1 MKEMPKTL
9 HKPLPQSLRDQFGD
23 FRSQLWKRKI
33 VEASISGTFGLL
45 LGYLA
50 VFSLDRF
57 IETSPWTRL
66 GILLTSVSIAVIVV
80 PRVLTRWIWNH
91 RTLEQLAILIRHHD
105 PRYGDR
111 LLGAV
116 ELQHQDDDASVLSPE
131 LRDAAIA
138 QLAQE
143 TTERD
148 LDEALP
154 RRVPGLL
161 ILSAVVAL
169 IATIGTIFWSSKA
182 ASTSLTRWVTP
193 FGDTERYTFT
203 KLEDDI
209 DTLVVPHGEPFTKT
223 LVLSND
229 TENTPDLATASVDH
243 DAPFSVNRR
252 KDRYTFRFNGLTHPA
267 QVRFDVGDA
276 KRTLDVRPLTRPA
289 VEEIFAELSLPD
301 YLGYPNE
308 RLDIS
313 NGTLSALAGSVVKI
327 TGSASRELDEVTFTL
342 ADGATSKG
350 KIDGR
355 NFALPAPLTI
365 EASPEVDDE
374 ANAVA
379 GAQTKPTSPT
389 ISFTL
394 KDVEKLDGK
403 HSFALTFKPT
413 ADNAPTVF
421 VKGQT
426 TYAILVDEDLELHV
440 NASDDFG
447 VRETGMIWQTVPVG
461 EETSPNEDGI
471 VLIQGHPRRR
481 NIQTPFMFSPKD
493 LALSPQ
499 RLILRAYVTD
509 YLPERPRQFSEPIYL
524 TILSHDEHARLVKE
538 RFGALMDELEELSR
552 SEEAALEENRRLD
565 ALPTEQMSQPETTQ
579 RIEDQTAAEQSS
591 GDQMEELEKK
601 SRELFKEALRNKTI
615 EPDALK
621 EWSEMNSQLKE
632 LGKQDIPEVT
642 QSLQQSSQ
650 EDKSNSEKDK
660 SMSEAVEKQKEVLEK
675 MKSALE
681 QANRTEEKLEAAGFV
696 ARLRAAAKKSREIAS
711 AMVHVVTRS
720 LSSEGVS
727 VAAGVATEDLAK
739 DIYLE
744 LIENSKLQDNIRR
757 SVGLIEDDLGHF
769 ARRTSEQDY
778 AKIQSEMR
786 KSQIRRA
793 LETLKI
799 RIADNQ
805 VGRSVPEI
813 KRWADQLDAW
823 ADIIDPSKNDDKAGG
838 GGEGG
843 GGASQPPDLAQIEL
857 MAELMRMIQEEQDIR
872 AKTRYLD
879 DLNRRQ
885 KGLPTAEEEAAA
897 RPIPKPKPTPAPLPE
912 A

>member
-1 MKEMPKTL
+1 MPKTP
-9 HKPLPQSLRDQFGD
+9 HKPLPESLLEQFGD

-50 VFSLDRF
+50 VFCLDRF
-57 IETSPWTRL
+57 IETSAWTRL

-80 PRVLTRWIWNH
+80 PRVLTRWIWSH
-91 RTLEQLAILIRHHD
+91 RTLEQLAKLIRHHD
-105 PRYGDR
+105 PRFGDR

-131 LRDAAIA
+131 LRDAAIN
-138 QLAQE
+138 QLAEESTQ
-143 TTERD
+143 RD
-148 LDEALP
+148 LEEALP
-154 RRVPGLL
+154 RRVSGLL
-161 ILSAVVAL
+161 ILAAVAAL
-169 IATIGTIFWSSKA
+169 IVTIGTVFWSGKA
-182 ASTSLTRWVTP
+182 ASSSLARWVAP
-193 FGDTERYTFT
+193 FGDTQRYTFT
-203 KLEDDI
+203 KLDDDS
-209 DTLVVPHGEPFTKT
+209 DTLVVAHGEPFTKT
-223 LVLSND
+223 LVLSDD
-229 TENTPDLATASVDH
+229 TENTPDTATATVAS
-243 DAPFSVNRR
+243 DAPFTVDRR
-252 KDRYTFRFNGLTHPA
+252 KDRYTFRFNGLTAPA

-276 KRTLDVRPLTRPA
+276 NRTVDVRPLTRPA
-289 VEEIFAELSLPD
+289 VEEIYAELSLPD

-308 RLDIS
+308 RHDIS

-327 TGSASRELDEVTFTL
+327 TGSASRELDEVEFTL
-342 ADGATSKG
+342 ADGSTCKG

-355 NFALPAPLTI
+355 NFALPTPLTI
-365 EASPEVDDE
+365 EDLPEVVDDE
-374 ANAVA
+374 NTVP
-379 GAQTKPTSPT
+379 GAPQKPTPPAL
-389 ISFTL
+389 SFKL
-394 KDVEKLDGK
+394 RDIEKLDGK
-403 HSFALTFKPT
+403 QSFALKLKPT
-413 ADNAPTVF
+413 ADSAPTVF
-421 VKGQT
+421 VKGKT
-426 TYAILVDEDLELHV
+426 TYAILVDEDLELHI

-447 VRETGMIWQTVPVG
+447 VRETGMVWQTEPDG
-461 EETSPNEDGI
+461 DQASPNEDGI
-471 VLIQGHPRRR
+471 VLMQGHPRRR

-493 LALSPQ
+493 LELSPQ
-499 RLILRAYVTD
+499 RLIVRAYVTD
-509 YLPERPRQFSEPIYL
+509 FLPDRPRQFSEPIYV
-524 TILSHDEHARLVKE
+524 TILSHDEHARFVKE

-565 ALPTEQMSQPETTQ
+565 SLPADQMSKPETAE
-579 RIEDQTAAEQSS
+579 RVDEQTASEESATT
-591 GDQMEELEKK
+591 QMQELEEK

-632 LGKQDIPEVT
+632 LGEKDIPEVT
-642 QSLQQSSQ
+642 ESLQQSTQ
-650 EDKSNSEKDK
+650 EGKSNSEKDN
-660 SMSEAVEKQKEVLEK
+660 SMREAVEKQKEVLKK

-711 AMVHVVTRS
+711 AMIQVVTRS

-727 VAAGVATEDLAK
+727 VAAGVDTDDLAK

-744 LIENSKLQDNIRR
+744 LIDNSKRQDNIRR

-769 ARRTSEQDY
+769 ARRTNEQDY
-778 AKIQSEMR
+778 AKIQDEMR
-786 KSQIRRA
+786 ESQIRSA
-793 LETLKI
+793 LEALKI

-823 ADIIDPSKNDDKAGG
+823 ADIIDPSTKEEAGG
-838 GGEGG
+838 GGEGAG
-843 GGASQPPDLAQIEL
+843 GGSQEPDLAQIEL

-879 DLNRRQ
+879 DLQRRQ
-885 KGLPTAEEEAAA
+885 LGLPTAEEESAAK
-897 RPIPKPKPTPAPLPE
+897 PLPKPKPTPVALPE